1 MASIKEKDLPVLVSI
16 NDSDY
21 LRAVDSSGASKN
33 APASI
38 IYSGNIALDTTA
50 APGTI
55 DGDLYTLIIKLG
67 WQSDVID

>member
-1 MASIKEKDLPVLVSI
+1 MASIKEKDLPVMVSI

-21 LRAVDSSGASKN
+21 LRAVDSSGSSKN

-38 IYSGNIALDTTA
+38 IYSGKITLDTTA

-55 DGDLYTLIIKLG
+55 DGDLYAAIVALG
-67 WQSDVID
+67 WENDVIE